1 MRRIIGIV
9 ALAGVGVAGC
19 GGSDSTSDAAPSD
32 AAPSASAPAA
42 KSAEKAVSIETFQ
55 FAPKALTVAV
65 GDTVVWKNGDSI
77 LHTVTSGTRTYDP
90 GDSGKV
96 TASAKDGRFDMEL
109 ADKGT
114 SASHT
119 FKEAGTFHYFC
130 DRHPGMEADVTVR

>member
-19 GGSDSTSDAAPSD
+19 GGSDSTSDAAP
-32 AAPSASAPAA
+32 AASAPKA
-42 KSAEKAVSIETFQ
+42 AEKAVSIETFQ

-65 GDTVVWKNGDSI
+65 GDTVTWKNGDSI

-109 ADKGT
+109 PDKGA